1 MGQLSAVE
9 VAEVMVVAQDH
20 HRHVLGHRCGR
31 YPAEGADLDRTGPD
45 RMAGQVV
52 DPGGVELDQTQVGRL
67 GGVRDRPVGMQDL
80 GACPYAVGNVA
91 GSLGTQ
97 LAHLCLGHRPAQLV
111 EPVHRKIEGGQV
123 PDCWP
128 PQLGDVPDA
137 SYADLEDPAS
147 FCAFSPDNGQKCAHG
162 ASGVTR
168 IRHVDNIN
176 DHDHDRG
183 SGGDATRSEIASQ
196 PEMWTRALG
205 DDDLGLDRLPADGE
219 SVLVLGCG
227 TSYYIGDAWAQ
238 LRTGAGRG
246 RTRAAVPTQ
255 LTWVDPDEVILLISR
270 SGTTSDVERVGRRLS
285 GDHRVVGLIG
295 TPDSPVEAVCHA
307 SVSLAFADETS
318 VVQTRFATTGLAV
331 LRRRAQLDVHVL
343 RPADGIRLYPLYA
356 TRRPLP

>member
-1 MGQLSAVE
+1 M
-9 VAEVMVVAQDH
+9 
-20 HRHVLGHRCGR
+20 
-31 YPAEGADLDRTGPD
+31 
-45 RMAGQVV
+45 
-52 DPGGVELDQTQVGRL
+52 
-67 GGVRDRPVGMQDL
+67 
-80 GACPYAVGNVA
+80 
-91 GSLGTQ
+91 
-97 LAHLCLGHRPAQLV
+97 
-111 EPVHRKIEGGQV
+111 
-123 PDCWP
+123 
-128 PQLGDVPDA
+128 
-137 SYADLEDPAS
+137 
-147 FCAFSPDNGQKCAHG
+147 
-162 ASGVTR
+162 
-168 IRHVDNIN
+168 DNIN
-176 DHDHDRG
+176 DHDHDHDRG

-331 LRRRAQLDVHVL
+331 LRRRIGAAPAELVDQARMALSGALPLEHQTHLVFLGSGSAEPLAHEAALKCLEASGTWTEAYAVREYQHGPIAAADADTLVWSFSPVDDDLRDAVAGTGASLHVGTLDPMAELVRAQRVAVEL
-343 RPADGIRLYPLYA
+343 A
-356 TRRPLP
+356 TRAGRDPDHPAHLARSVSYA